1 MNELYE
7 WNISTVIQSKFST
20 TTKVSSSPNGF
31 TTTKDSVTTG
41 KIVINEE
48 VEKQPIIC
56 SKNKIE
62 GNEDMVL
69 LSNFLELSM
78 KDKII
83 QSKEEEN
90 QALKKRIAELER
102 ELSNAKKKYDQSS
115 KK

>member
-1 MNELYE
+1 
-7 WNISTVIQSKFST
+7 
-20 TTKVSSSPNGF
+20 
-31 TTTKDSVTTG
+31 
-41 KIVINEE
+41 
-48 VEKQPIIC
+48 
-56 SKNKIE
+56 
-62 GNEDMVL
+62 MVL
-69 LSNFLELSM
+69 LSDFLELSM